1 MPDHNLRE
9 VLERLRTEL
18 DAIEVR
24 DEAHRE
30 KLSRLE
36 ADLRYLEERAEESA
50 ETDEPLLER
59 LQESIE
65 EFQDSHPQ
73 LTLMLSQAMTILS
86 NAGI

>member
-1 MPDHNLRE
+1 MPDHNLRD

-18 DAIEVR
+18 ETIEVK
-24 DEAHRE
+24 DEADRE
-30 KLSRLE
+30 KLHRLE
-36 ADLRYLEERAEESA
+36 ADLRRLEERAEA
-50 ETDEPLLER
+50 TTETDEPLLER